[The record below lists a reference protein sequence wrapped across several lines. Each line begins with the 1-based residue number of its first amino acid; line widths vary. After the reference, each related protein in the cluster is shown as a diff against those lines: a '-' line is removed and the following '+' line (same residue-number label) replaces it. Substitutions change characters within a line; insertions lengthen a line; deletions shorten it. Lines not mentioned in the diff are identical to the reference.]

1 MKRFMCLVAALA
13 LAAEARAADLDKVE
27 RRIAKEPV
35 YQTKAP
41 RYCLLVFGED
51 ASPRVWLV
59 LDGDTLY
66 IDRNGN
72 GDLTDKDEKVALPE
86 FKKQGEDRVPMAQRE
101 IMAGSIRTGKGSHDL
116 MLMQIRLAKDA
127 KPAPGD
133 SDDIKL
139 LKSARDGLVTGIVLT
154 SDAKALIDRKADSP
168 EPTMQMALVDD
179 AGLLEFSDRPETA
192 PIVHFNGPLQMAVH
206 PFQKLVRGQ
215 ESNLAVGIGTPGL
228 GKGTFAMRG
237 YQGVPADAQP
247 VVDIE
252 FPHKDIKAAPI
263 KLRVTL
269 KERC

>member
-1 MKRFMCLVAALA
+1 MNEQRADQPGWEAELFRLLVENSTDYAVFLVDPEGRVQTWNRGAERVLGY
-13 LAAEARAADLDKVE
+13 AEAEIVGRSSFVTFT
-27 RRIAKEPV
+27 P
-35 YQTKAP
+35 
-41 RYCLLVFGED
+41 
-51 ASPRVWLV
+51 
-59 LDGDTLY
+59 
-66 IDRNGN
+66 
-72 GDLTDKDEKVALPE
+72 
-86 FKKQGEDRVPMAQRE
+86 EDR
-101 IMAGSIRTGKGSHDL
+101 
-116 MLMQIRLAKDA
+116 
-127 KPAPGD
+127 
-133 SDDIKL
+133 DDIKL

-154 SDAKALIDRKADSP
+154 SNAKALIDRKGDGP

-192 PIVHFNGPLQMAVH
+192 PIVHFNGPLRMGLH
-206 PFQKLVRGQ
+206 PMQKLIHGQ

-252 FPHKDIKAAPI
+252 FAHKDIKAAPI